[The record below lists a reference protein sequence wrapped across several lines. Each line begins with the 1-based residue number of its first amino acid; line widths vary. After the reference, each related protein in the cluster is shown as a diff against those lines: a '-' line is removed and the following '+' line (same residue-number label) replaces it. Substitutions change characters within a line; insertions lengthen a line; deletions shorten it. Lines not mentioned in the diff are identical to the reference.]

1 MAVPDTGYYEASRRS
16 VNDQYGTD
24 STMNA
29 YGRFLSQ
36 QRGSRSLGD
45 TTQNFKRG
53 YAPMRSQYGQR
64 GLSGGGLRSGAMQGA
79 MQRYVGDYYQNYG
92 RQAQDVTQDLQGY
105 DLNQARLN
113 SWRTSSMADLDLQQ
127 AQEIARA
134 AENIEALKQYYG
146 GA

>member
-1 MAVPDTGYYEASRRS
+1 
-16 VNDQYGTD
+16 
-24 STMNA
+24 
-29 YGRFLSQ
+29 
-36 QRGSRSLGD
+36 
-45 TTQNFKRG
+45 
-53 YAPMRSQYGQR
+53 MRSQYGQR

-92 RQAQDVTQDLQGY
+92 RQAQDATQELQGY